1 MCRSVDALLWQM
13 VNGPD
18 SILYTDTSHICEHVS
33 HGHGM
38 LCITAA
44 FKECH
49 LPNQHTDAMKE
60 RNGETDGATTVTYSL
75 SNSCTRPLQNGWHRP
90 STSWQ
95 GDWKAIASVHNWLL
109 AANQKLFFTADK
121 YLAWMPRWSLH
132 STLHLHSALRS
143 NLPFV
148 LPTVRCFLTVNLF
161 LKIARR
167 PICYKKCIFPFFS
180 KKNRRIARKIL
191 KNAFH

>member
-95 GDWKAIASVHNWLL
+95 GDWKAIASVPSV
-109 AANQKLFFTADK
+109 K
-121 YLAWMPRWSLH
+121 YLAWMAHRSLH
-132 STLHLHSALRS
+132 STLHSHSALHSSPPLHYHQLPERS
-143 NLPFV
+143 DGV
-148 LPTVRCFLTVNLF
+148 T
-161 LKIARR
+161 
-167 PICYKKCIFPFFS
+167 
-180 KKNRRIARKIL
+180 
-191 KNAFH
+191 